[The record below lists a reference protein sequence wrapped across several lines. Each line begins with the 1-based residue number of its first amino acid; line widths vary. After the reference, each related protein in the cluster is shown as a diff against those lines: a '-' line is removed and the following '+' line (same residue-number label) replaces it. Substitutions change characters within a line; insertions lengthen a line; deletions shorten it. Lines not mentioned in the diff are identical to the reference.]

1 MSTKKHS
8 EDDFEAAIVASLVA
22 EGGLVEGDPKT
33 FDIEKALFVDD
44 VLSFIHGTQHDKVE
58 KLRAKVPG
66 DFDTEVIKWL
76 CKALK
81 QQGSLEVL
89 RHGFKFYGRTI
100 NVAQF
105 KPAFGLN
112 PRVAADYEANIVKV
126 TRQVHHDPSK
136 PMASLDLVLSIN
148 GIPVATAEL
157 KNPMTGQ
164 GVQKAMR
171 QYREDREPSAPIF
184 RFKERALVHFAVDPD
199 EVWMATRLEKHK
211 TFFLPFNKGAG
222 TGPGNPI
229 TAGKEYR
236 SYYLWE
242 DIWQRDSLMELVQR
256 FIHLHVEE
264 RTDPNTG
271 KKTTTEKMIFP
282 RFHQLRAVRRL
293 IAASAENG
301 PGTNYLVQHS
311 AGSGKSN
318 SIAWLAHRLQSLHDV
333 NNDPVF
339 NCVVVLTDRRVLDR
353 QLQNTISQFDHV
365 HGVVQRIDQNS
376 QQLADA
382 LGSGSPIIISTI
394 HKFSFIADKIA
405 ALPDR
410 KYAIIVDEAHSSQS
424 GEMADAVKEMLSGSD
439 LEAALQ
445 AELEEHDDP
454 TTADQLA
461 LRAALLRGPR
471 QNISY
476 FAFTATPKFK
486 TLKLFGHQD
495 TEGKPVPFD
504 LYSMRQ
510 AIEEGF
516 ILDALKGYQTWKAYY
531 RLVKKVAEDPEL
543 PKRKASAALARFV
556 SLHPHNI
563 AQKTEI
569 IVEHFRAHVMP
580 ELRDRAKAMVVTSSR
595 LHATRYKRAFDA
607 YLKEKNYRDVA
618 CLVAFSGEV
627 RDPDIPEPVTENSM
641 NPPKL
646 GDIAEAFD
654 TDAFNVLIVANKY
667 QTGFDQPKLVA
678 MYVDKKLAGVQ
689 AVQTLSRL
697 NRTTKGKEK
706 TFVLDFVNDRDDI
719 LNSFQPFYE
728 ATSIDEDVDPQRLY
742 ELSSKLDQSG
752 VYLGSEVDQFAN
764 VFFDPR
770 RKDGDHAQLNA
781 ALDPAKDRFAALEEE
796 QQEDFKKTATA
807 LVNLYGFLGQVVT
820 FADADLEKLYVYLR
834 LLLRVLRATQ
844 TDITRVRLDDDV
856 ALEYY
861 RLQKLAEGDIALQK
875 DGDAAVSGPTATGTR
890 EAEEVLGPLSELLGA
905 FNERFGTEWQ
915 PEDLLIV
922 EAMEEDMAK
931 NSYVSD
937 AAQNNTEQNFGIAV
951 SKLVEDA
958 LVNRHGK
965 NEEFVDKVLGDDA
978 MLRVLSEYLT
988 KSLYRR
994 LRADAEEAR

>member
-1 MSTKKHS
+1 MSTKKHG
-8 EDDFEAAIVASLVA
+8 EDAFESAIVASLVS
-22 EGGLVEGDPKT
+22 EGGLLEGDPKT

-44 VLSFIHGTQHDKVE
+44 VLQFIHGTQHDKVE

-66 DFDTEVIKWL
+66 DFDAEVIKWL

-81 QQGSLEVL
+81 QRGSLEVL
-89 RHGFKFYGRTI
+89 RHGFKFYGRTL

-112 PRVAADYEANIVKV
+112 PKVAADYDANIVKV
-126 TRQVHHDPSK
+126 TRQVHFDPQAS
-136 PMASLDLVLSIN
+136 MDSLDLVLSIN

-164 GVQKAMR
+164 GVKKAMR
-171 QYREDREPSAPIF
+171 QYRQDREPSAPIF
-184 RFKERALVHFAVDPD
+184 RFKARALVHFAVDPD
-199 EVWMATRLEKHK
+199 EVWMTTRLAKDK

-222 TGPGNPI
+222 TGAGNPI
-229 TAGKEYR
+229 APGKDYR
-236 SYYLWE
+236 SQYLWE
-242 DIWQRDSLMELVQR
+242 DIWQRDSLLELVQR
-256 FIHLHVEE
+256 FIHLQVEE
-264 RTDPNTG
+264 KTDPNTG
-271 KKTTTEKMIFP
+271 KKRITETMIFP
-282 RFHQLRAVRRL
+282 RFHQLRVVRRL
-293 IAASAENG
+293 IAASVENG

-318 SIAWLAHRLQSLHDV
+318 SIAWLAHRLQSLHDA

-339 NCVVVLTDRRVLDR
+339 SCVVVLTDRRVLDR

-365 HGVVQRIDQNS
+365 DGVVQRIDQNS

-394 HKFSFIADKIA
+394 HKFAFIAGKVA
-405 ALPDR
+405 SLPDR
-410 KYAIIVDEAHSSQS
+410 RYAIIVDEAHSSQS
-424 GEMADAVKEMLSGSD
+424 GEMADSVKEMLSGSD
-439 LEAALQ
+439 LEEQLKN
-445 AELEEHDDP
+445 EIDEEDDP
-454 TTADQLA
+454 SPADQLA
-461 LRAALLRGPR
+461 MRAALLRGPR
-471 QNISY
+471 PNISY

-486 TLKLFGHQD
+486 TLTLFGHKD
-495 TEGKPVPFD
+495 TEGKPIPFD

-516 ILDALKGYQTWKAYY
+516 ILDVLKGYQTWKAYY

-580 ELRDRAKAMVVTSSR
+580 ELGGEAKAMVVTSSR

-607 YLKEKNYRDVA
+607 YLKEKTYADLS

-627 RDPDIPEPVTENSM
+627 KDPDIPEPVTENSM

-646 GDIAEAFD
+646 GDIAAAFD
-654 TDAFNVLIVANKY
+654 TEAFNVLIVANKY
-667 QTGFDQPKLVA
+667 QTGFDQPKLSA
-678 MYVDKKLAGVQ
+678 MYVDRRLNGVQ

-697 NRTTKGKEK
+697 NRTTKGKER
-706 TFVLDFVNDRDDI
+706 TFVLDFVNNREEI
-719 LNSFQPFYE
+719 LKSFQPFFE

-742 ELSSKLDQSG
+742 ELSAKLDQSG
-752 VYLGSEVDQFAN
+752 VYLESEIDQFAK
-764 VFFDPR
+764 VFFDP
-770 RKDGDHAQLNA
+770 KMQAGDHGQLNSA
-781 ALDPAKDRFAALEEE
+781 INPATDRFAALE
-796 QQEDFKKTATA
+796 QDKQDDFRKTATA
-807 LVNLYGFLGQVVT
+807 LVSLYGFLGQVIT

-834 LLLRVLRATQ
+834 LLLRVLRETQ
-844 TDITRVRLDDDV
+844 TDITRVRLDEDV

-861 RLQKLAEGDIALQK
+861 RLQKLADGDIALQK
-875 DGDAAVSGPTATGTR
+875 GSDASVKGPTATGTR
-890 EAEEVLGPLSELLGA
+890 EAEEVIGPLSELLGA

-922 EAMEEDMAK
+922 EALEEDMAK
-931 NSYVSD
+931 DPFVS
-937 AAQNNTEQNFGIAV
+937 AAALANTEGNFGLAV
-951 SKLVEDA
+951 DKMVEDA
-958 LVNRHGK
+958 LVGRHGK

-994 LRADAEEAR
+994 LRAGAEG